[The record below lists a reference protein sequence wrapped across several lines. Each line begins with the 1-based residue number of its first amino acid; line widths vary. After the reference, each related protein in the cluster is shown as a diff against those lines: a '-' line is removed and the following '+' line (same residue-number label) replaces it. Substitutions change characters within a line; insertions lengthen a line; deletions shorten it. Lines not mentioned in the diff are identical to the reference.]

1 MWLDNFVNMASL
13 LARGL
18 YPEAATLQAWETC
31 EEARAWSQA
40 TVEHW
45 NAVMGAL
52 GLPDGG
58 PAMLI
63 AATPP
68 HLLIAALETWAQAGA
83 PNTMAKVRV
92 ALALNGLRVKFG
104 MEPVDLLPPP
114 GGVGPVAPAA
124 PAAPGQPVG
133 NVAVPAVKVKLSQT
147 VDQGSDQ
154 EVPMLP
160 AGDLVVMR
168 RRFLAI
174 YGDPPLHHAEVT
186 DAQLTGLMFKIT
198 SGASPY
204 ADFGVWGPY
213 GARIERRMKFTSHV
227 TTPDGT
233 WRTVELPGADC
244 LDTWR
249 ECWAVFKTAAVMC
262 NLAHPATL
270 DRYEQLFAE
279 RCKRYPGAWHLC
291 AQADIRCRSECW
303 VDEKRVQEQFHTQF
317 PQLSAF
323 DPAMPWN
330 TVIKKAAGDAEFWDK
345 ELDKPALLYML
356 GRGRTHPS
364 TVERAPPAAAGEP
377 ATKRRKR
384 QHGSNGGGT
393 GAGPGSGHPGGGSGH
408 AEPRQRP
415 GREANKGN
423 GKGPHPRT
431 NRSGRYF
438 TDRSGGE
445 ICFTWNRKADGCSDA
460 GCPQRRSHV
469 CERCLQPHRAVHCP
483 RGAPPHA

>member
-1 MWLDNFVNMASL
+1 MAASL

-18 YPEAATLQAWETC
+18 YPEANTLQTWETC

-40 TVEHW
+40 PAEGW
-45 NAVMGAL
+45 QAVMTGL
-52 GLPDGG
+52 GMPDGG
-58 PAMLI
+58 LAMLV

-68 HLLIAALETWAQAGA
+68 HLLINALEAWAQEGA
-83 PNTMAKVRV
+83 PTSIAKVRV
-92 ALALNGLRVKFG
+92 ALALNALRVKFG
-104 MEPVDLLPPP
+104 MDPVDLLPPP
-114 GGVGPVAPAA
+114 GGPAPVVVVAAQAGPGAA
-124 PAAPGQPVG
+124 AGP
-133 NVAVPAVKVKLSQT
+133 AVPVVKVKLSQT

-160 AGDLVVMR
+160 AAELVVMR

-186 DAQLTGLMFKIT
+186 DAQLTGLLFKVT

-233 WRTVELPGADC
+233 WRTIELPGADC

-249 ECWAVFKTAAVMC
+249 ECWSVFKTAAVMC

-270 DRYEQLFAE
+270 DRYEQLFTE

-317 PQLSAF
+317 PQLSAY

-364 TVERAPPAAAGEP
+364 TVERAPPDGGDPAA
-377 ATKRRKR
+377 KRRRR
-384 QHGSNGGGT
+384 QPSGGG
-393 GAGPGSGHPGGGSGH
+393 GQGGSGGSAGRPAASGGGAAH
-408 AEPRQRP
+408 RSRP
-415 GREANKGN
+415 GRGEQGKGA
-423 GKGPHPRT
+423 GKGPHPRK

-438 TDRSGGE
+438 TDRSGTE
-445 ICFTWNRKADGCSDA
+445 VCFAWNRGAVGCA
-460 GCPQRRSHV
+460 EGACPHKRAHV
-469 CERCLQPHRAVHCP
+469 CEQCLQPHRSVHCP
-483 RGAPPHA
+483 RGAPHA